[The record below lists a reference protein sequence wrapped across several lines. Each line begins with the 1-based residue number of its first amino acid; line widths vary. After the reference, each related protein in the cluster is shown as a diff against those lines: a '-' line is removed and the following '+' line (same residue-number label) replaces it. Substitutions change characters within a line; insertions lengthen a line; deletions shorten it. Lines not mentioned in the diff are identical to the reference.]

1 MKDLPVREIDPEFPV
16 VYMTS
21 ASVDEW
27 GSQGVPN
34 SIKPFRMH
42 NSPPVA
48 SRMRPQFRTQGA
60 FA

>member
-1 MKDLPVREIDPEFPV
+1 MEDLPVREIDPEFPV

-34 SIKPFRMH
+34 SIKPFAPARLVTAVFQLL
-42 NSPPVA
+42 NRGTPLA
-48 SRMRPQFRTQGA
+48 
-60 FA
+60 

>member
-1 MKDLPVREIDPEFPV
+1 MEDLPVREIDPEFPV

-34 SIKPFRMH
+34 SIKPF
-42 NSPPVA
+42 PPAQLVTA
-48 SRMRPQFRTQGA
+48 VFQLLNRGTPLA
-60 FA
+60 